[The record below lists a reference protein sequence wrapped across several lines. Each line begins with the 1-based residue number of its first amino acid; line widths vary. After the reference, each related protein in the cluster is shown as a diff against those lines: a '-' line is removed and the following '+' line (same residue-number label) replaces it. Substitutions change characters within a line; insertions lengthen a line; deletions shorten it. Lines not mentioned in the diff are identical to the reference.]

1 MSITLPTNVS
11 PTSPTSNSAS
21 FEQKLNAAKS
31 SQVLVEYLKE
41 NGKSAINEQE
51 LAALANNSNGNV
63 SSEVSAA
70 ASYMVRHEDVFTAI
84 ETHDVAGKD
93 GLSGVWNLEW
103 AAAGGLEGSSVEAIA
118 AMTEAFDRAIGAS
131 AKITEITTESK
142 TELDATKQRA
152 QN

>member
-31 SQVLVEYLKE
+31 SEVLVEYLKE

-84 ETHDVAGKD
+84 ETHDVAGED

>member
-1 MSITLPTNVS
+1 MSITLPANVS
-11 PTSPTSNSAS
+11 PTSPTNNAAS

-31 SQVLVEYLKE
+31 SEVLVEYLKE
-41 NGKSAINEQE
+41 NGKSAISEQE
-51 LAALANNSNGNV
+51 LAALANNTNGNV

-84 ETHDVAGKD
+84 ETHDVAGAD

>member
-1 MSITLPTNVS
+1 MSITLPANVS
-11 PTSPTSNSAS
+11 ATSQTNNTAS

-41 NGKSAINEQE
+41 SGKSAINEQE
-51 LAALANNSNGNV
+51 LAALANNTNGNV

-84 ETHDVAGKD
+84 ETHDVAGED

-118 AMTEAFDRAIGAS
+118 AMTEAIGAS

-142 TELDATKQRA
+142 TDLDATKQRA